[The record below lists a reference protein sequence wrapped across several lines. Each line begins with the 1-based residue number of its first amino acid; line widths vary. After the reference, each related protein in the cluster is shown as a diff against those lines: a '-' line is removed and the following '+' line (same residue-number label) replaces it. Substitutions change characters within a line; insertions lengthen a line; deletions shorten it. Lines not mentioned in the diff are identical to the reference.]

1 MNTCTETPAMSAD
14 RDSSQLANSTPSGM
28 TGGGLLPIV
37 FERINNFFA
46 PVITSEQLVE
56 WIAR

>member
-1 MNTCTETPAMSAD
+1 
-14 RDSSQLANSTPSGM
+14 M
-28 TGGGLLPIV
+28 TGGTGRAQRVEGNVRAVRDHGLLPIV

-56 WIAR
+56 WIAH